1 MKKSV
6 DVSDFGQVA
15 CCNNL
20 LGLGPGLEPLV
31 PGFAE
36 YFEPMVRGL
45 ETDAGYKR
53 GKNIFAAPYDWRYG
67 GGESRLEA
75 GRE

>member
-1 MKKSV
+1 MKSV

-15 CCNNL
+15 CCDNL
-20 LGLGPGLEPLV
+20 LGPESGL
-31 PGFAE
+31 GFAE
-36 YFEPMVRGL
+36 YFEPMVSGL
-45 ETDAGYKR
+45 ETKAGYKR